1 MGKFDD
7 SGLERV
13 VDDPYAD
20 LFADCSTSEQVQELQ
35 AEIKEATRAEL
46 TR

>member
-13 VDDPYAD
+13 EDDPYAD